1 MGGGDRRPSPHHRL
15 GAVRDTELM
24 AKWFEDIGAR
34 LRRQVKDL
42 DEDALEW
49 RADNRGNNI
58 RETVWHMAR
67 WIDVLTRLL
76 DGTQPSTE
84 RWFTDGWAERTR
96 YDPRGIGDDG
106 LGVLSGYTFEE
117 VLAIPRLSSSELLQ
131 YVDSVIAP
139 LAQHLRALPDDES
152 ATKSVRRPNR
162 ILQGCFAHIGEI
174 DALLAIRERSAQRAS
189 A

>member
-1 MGGGDRRPSPHHRL
+1 M
-15 GAVRDTELM
+15 RDTELIAM
-24 AKWFEDIGAR
+24 WFEDIGAA
-34 LRRQVKDL
+34 LWRRVERL

-49 RADNRGNNI
+49 RADDRGNNV
-58 RETVWHMAR
+58 RETVWHMSR

-76 DGTQPSTE
+76 DGTQPSAE
-84 RWFTDGWAERTR
+84 RWFTDGWADRTG

-106 LGVLSGYTFEE
+106 LGALTGYTFEE
-117 VLAIPRLSSSELLQ
+117 VLAVPRLTAGELLE
-131 YVDSVIAP
+131 YADSVIAP
-139 LAQHLRALPDDES
+139 LAQRLRALPDDD
-152 ATKSVRRPNR
+152 AAKALRRPIR